1 MAEIQKQRGGIMKP
15 VQVQQL
21 FEKNLTYLLTLF
33 IVLGIIYG
41 IYFPGHTMVL
51 QPYIPFTLF
60 LMLYPMMIGIEI
72 EEVKQAARNRR
83 LIIWSILINF
93 ILSPL
98 LAFVIAH
105 LILKGLPDYQVALI
119 LLSATPCAGMVVGWT
134 GMAKGNT
141 PLAVVIVALSLL
153 MSIVTIPFTMIILV
167 GTIVSVDVFDLFK
180 GTLLVIVIPMILGDI
195 TRRLIISRWGRPGFM
210 YIKPLLAPVSM
221 LGMFSILFISLALG
235 AEKILSQWHIV
246 LIILAALI
254 IFYILLILISIWLIR
269 KIKIDSKDAVAL
281 VYAVVGKNI
290 SLAVGLAAQ
299 FFTPLTVAM
308 LAINPLVQAPVMA
321 WFLRYSKR
329 FQEEAKQDP
338 SSS

>member
-105 LILKGLPDYQVALI
+105 LIETFA
-119 LLSATPCAGMVVGWT
+119 
-134 GMAKGNT
+134 
-141 PLAVVIVALSLL
+141 
-153 MSIVTIPFTMIILV
+153 
-167 GTIVSVDVFDLFK
+167 
-180 GTLLVIVIPMILGDI
+180 
-195 TRRLIISRWGRPGFM
+195 
-210 YIKPLLAPVSM
+210 
-221 LGMFSILFISLALG
+221 
-235 AEKILSQWHIV
+235 
-246 LIILAALI
+246 
-254 IFYILLILISIWLIR
+254 
-269 KIKIDSKDAVAL
+269 
-281 VYAVVGKNI
+281 
-290 SLAVGLAAQ
+290 
-299 FFTPLTVAM
+299 
-308 LAINPLVQAPVMA
+308 
-321 WFLRYSKR
+321 
-329 FQEEAKQDP
+329 
-338 SSS
+338 